1 MSASDAA
8 PAASAASAPA
18 PFAPWLVAIDLQ
30 RVFADPA
37 SPWGAP
43 RFADAAS
50 ALSRLAPAFSN
61 RVVRTRWVAPHVAR
75 GAWADYFAQWPFAM
89 EAPEHPMFDLIEPF
103 DALPGQIETR
113 ETFGKWDLGLAAAT
127 CGTHEIVRTL
137 NRARGSGCRRARAH
151 RGRRMRRWHRR
162 GSRACAR
169 GDGALRAPHHPD
181 HGRRG
186 ARQLGLIPP
195 AVRSPLS
202 RRGPRPRRNA
212 PSLVPNA
219 IRRARTGG
227 YNGPVATG
235 VRMVHHQG
243 ATSAVTGRTPG
254 PGRPHPH
261 VRRTL

>member
-43 RFADAAS
+43 RFADAAR
-50 ALSRLAPAFSN
+50 AITRLAPAFSN

-127 CGTHEIVRTL
+127 CGTHEIV
-137 NRARGSGCRRARAH
+137 
-151 RGRRMRRWHRR
+151 
-162 GSRACAR
+162 
-169 GDGALRAPHHPD
+169 
-181 HGRRG
+181 
-186 ARQLGLIPP
+186 
-195 AVRSPLS
+195 
-202 RRGPRPRRNA
+202 
-212 PSLVPNA
+212 LV
-219 IRRARTGG
+219 G
-227 YNGPVATG
+227 VATDCCVLSTALAAADAG
-235 VRMVHHQG
+235 V
-243 ATSAVTGRTPG
+243 
-254 PGRPHPH
+254 H
-261 VRRTL
+261 VRIAVDGCAGGTDEDHERALAAMALYAPLITLTTVDEVLASLG